1 MKKLLC
7 VFLPAFVLLAACKKD
22 PKPVEPGTELPGKIP
37 SDPKARPIGEPI
49 GPGIVA
55 MVTPAGATI
64 TSADGSFK
72 LRIPVGAVNA
82 NTDILVQEV
91 KNTAPGAVGRSFEL
105 QPHGTVFQKPV
116 TLEFS
121 WEGHESWVNI
131 PEAMGIAWQDEKNF
145 WRLTKAPVIDK
156 VKKTVSVQTTHFSN
170 WALLQWLQLEPVAT
184 TVKAGGQAQLTVKS
198 YIPLS
203 GDDLLTPLVPADG
216 QDIALGEGKPLPGSF
231 IRSWAVGGVGKVQGN
246 GGQGTYSA
254 PATVQKPEIANVTAT
269 LKDRKQQLMVV
280 STVTVIPEGISFKVD
295 GGPWIHFPAHSGP
308 DDEGFEMSGF
318 GDDGYFA
325 IAWPGGAGSRS
336 WNKDNT
342 IALVYSNTKTGRN
355 YESVFYEEALGR
367 FVPAGGSLNVVELG
381 AKGEYISGNFTMSG
395 GGVFT
400 DNDREPI
407 SKSTIQGYFYVR
419 HDL

>member
-7 VFLPAFVLLAACKKD
+7 VFLPALVLLAACKKD
-22 PKPVEPGTELPGKIP
+22 PKPAEPGTELPGKIP
-37 SDPKARPIGEPI
+37 SDPKPRPVGEPI
-49 GPGIVA
+49 GPGVVA

-131 PEAMGIAWQDEKNF
+131 PEALGVARQDEKNF
-145 WRLTKAPVIDK
+145 WRLAKAPVIDK

-203 GDDLLTPLVPADG
+203 ADDLLTPLVPADG

-231 IRSWAVGGVGKVQGN
+231 IQSWTVGGVGTVQGN
-246 GGQGTYSA
+246 GGQATYSA

-280 STVTVIPEGISFKVD
+280 STLTVIPQGLVYRIN
-295 GGPWIHFPAHSGP
+295 GGPWHLLPADGGAG
-308 DDEGFEMSGF
+308 DEGFEVTASNGIR
-318 GDDGYFA
+318 Y
-325 IAWPGGAGSRS
+325 IVLAWGGGTGAFHWDRLM
-336 WNKDNT
+336 KT
-342 IALVYSNTKTGRN
+342 ALVYSDGADKHTASIYYDK
-355 YESVFYEEALGR
+355 ALKQY
-367 FVPAGGSLNVVELG
+367 VPAGGALNVVELG
-381 AKGEYISGNFTMSG
+381 AKGDFISGSFTMTG
-395 GGVFT
+395 GGEFI
-400 DNDREPI
+400 DNDQEPI
-407 SKSTIQGYFYVR
+407 GKNNIEGYFCVR